1 MDRKACEL
9 TFYGA
14 AQTVTGSRHLL
25 RTGGRT
31 VLIDCGMFQ
40 GARELRDLNWQRFPV
55 DPSSIDAVILT
66 HAHLDHCGWLPR
78 LVAEGYSGP
87 VFCTRGTAAVA
98 RISLPDSG
106 RLQEEE
112 ARYYNRKG
120 LSRHATALPLY
131 TERQAF
137 EALKHL
143 KSFRYY
149 EFVDLPGG
157 ATFRFLPA
165 GHILGSAFVE
175 LYFESGERILFSGDL
190 GRRDRPILIDPATV
204 DWAEYLVL
212 ESTYGDRNHPSEDPE
227 TVLERILSDALKHGR
242 CVLVPSFAIGRTQEV
257 LYHIRKLQD
266 DGRVGRIPV
275 FVDSPMATSA
285 TLLYLESP
293 DDQDDEMRLQLSER
307 ENPLRPDRLEFVR
320 DVNQSK
326 AINAMQGPMV
336 VISGSGMCNGGRIT
350 HHLLNRLPDP
360 STIVLFTGYQA
371 EGTLGREILDGA
383 PEVVIHKRP
392 VTVRA
397 QIEQL
402 SSLSAHAD
410 QSEILQWLANFKEP
424 PRATFLVHGEPQAQ
438 EILQARIEG
447 EFGWK
452 VHIPRHG
459 ETVPL
464 L

>member
-1 MDRKACEL
+1 MGTAECEL
-9 TFYGA
+9 KFCGA
-14 AQTVTGSRHLL
+14 AETVTGSRHLL
-25 RTGGRT
+25 RLGHRT
-31 VLIDCGMFQ
+31 ILVDCGMFQ
-40 GARELRDLNWQRFPV
+40 GPRELRDLNWQPFPV
-55 DPSSIDAVILT
+55 DPRTIDVVVLT

-78 LVAEGYSGP
+78 LVAEGYAGP
-87 VFCTRGTAAVA
+87 VYCTRGTAAVA

-112 ARYYNRKG
+112 ARYYNRKN
-120 LSRHATALPLY
+120 LSRHGTALPLY

-175 LYFESGERILFSGDL
+175 LYLESGERILFSGDL

-212 ESTYGDRNHPSEDPE
+212 ESTYGDRNHSSEDPE
-227 TVLERILSDALKHGR
+227 AVLERLLSDALDNGR
-242 CVLVPSFAIGRTQEV
+242 CVLIPSFAIGRTQEV
-257 LYHIRKLQD
+257 LYHIRKLQA
-266 DGRVGRIPV
+266 DGRIGRIPV
-275 FVDSPMATSA
+275 YVDSPMATSA

-293 DDQDDEMRLQLSER
+293 DDQDEEMRLQLSER
-307 ENPLRPDRLEFVR
+307 ENPLRPDHLEFVR

-371 EGTLGREILDGA
+371 EGTLGREILEGA
-383 PEVVIHKRP
+383 PEVTIHKRP
-392 VTVRA
+392 VPVRA

-410 QSEILQWLANFKEP
+410 QTEILEWLSHFKEP
-424 PRATFLVHGEPQAQ
+424 PKTTFLVHGEPKPQ
-438 EILQARIEG
+438 EVLQGRIEA
-447 EFGWK
+447 ELGWR
-452 VHIPRHG
+452 VHIPKHG
-459 ETVPL
+459 EAVTL
-464 L
+464 G

>member
-1 MDRKACEL
+1 MPSPDRRI
-9 TFYGA
+9 TFLGA

-25 RTGGRT
+25 QVSGRNL
-31 VLIDCGMFQ
+31 LIDCGMFQ
-40 GARELRDLNWQRFPV
+40 GARELRDLNWLPFPI
-55 DPSSIDAVILT
+55 DPGSLDAVLLT

-78 LVAEGYSGP
+78 LVDEGYRGP

-120 LSRHATALPLY
+120 LSRHGTALPLY

-137 EALKHL
+137 AALKHL
-143 KSFRYY
+143 RPCRYR

-157 ATFRFLPA
+157 TTFRFLPA
-165 GHILGSAFVE
+165 GHILGSAFIE
-175 LYFESGERILFSGDL
+175 LYFADGQRILLSGDL
-190 GRRDRPILIDPATV
+190 GRRNRPILIDPEVV

-212 ESTYGDRNHPSEDPE
+212 ESTYGDRNHPPEDPQD
-227 TVLERILSDALKHGR
+227 VLERLLNDALQNGR
-242 CVLVPSFAIGRTQEV
+242 CILVPSFAVGRTQEV
-257 LYHIRKLQD
+257 LFHIRSLQEQ
-266 DGRVGRIPV
+266 GRVGRIPV
-275 FVDSPMATSA
+275 YVDSPMATST

-293 DDQDDEMRLQLSER
+293 DDQDDEMRLQLAEQ

-326 AINAMQGPMV
+326 AINSMDGPMV

-371 EGTLGREILDGA
+371 EGTLGREILEGA
-383 PEVVIHKRP
+383 PEVLIHKRP
-392 VTVRA
+392 VAVRA

-410 QSEILQWLANFKEP
+410 QAEILEWLGNFKEP
-424 PRATFLVHGEPQAQ
+424 PKTTFLVHGELQAQ
-438 EILQARIEG
+438 QALQSRIESDL
-447 EFGWK
+447 GWR
-452 VHIPRHG
+452 VHIPEHA
-459 ETVPL
+459 ETFAL
-464 L
+464 G

>member
-1 MDRKACEL
+1 MDRDACEL
-9 TFYGA
+9 TFWGA

-31 VLIDCGMFQ
+31 ILIDCGMFQ
-40 GARELRDLNWQRFPV
+40 GSRELRDLNWGRFPV
-55 DPSSIDAVILT
+55 DPASLDAVILT

-78 LVAEGYSGP
+78 LVAEGYQGP
-87 VFCTRGTAAVA
+87 VYCTRGTAAVA

-112 ARYYNRKG
+112 ARYYNRNA
-120 LSRHATALPLY
+120 LSRHGTALPLY

-175 LYFESGERILFSGDL
+175 VYFESGERILFSGDL

-204 DWAEYLVL
+204 DWAEFLVL
-212 ESTYGDRNHPSEDPE
+212 ESTYGDRNHPNEAPE
-227 TVLERILSDALKHGR
+227 TVLERILGAALAHGR
-242 CVLVPSFAIGRTQEV
+242 CVVVPSFAIGRTQEV
-257 LYHIRKLQD
+257 LYHIRKLQG
-266 DGRVGRIPV
+266 DGRIGRIPV

-285 TLLYLESP
+285 TLLYLGSP

-307 ENPLRPDRLEFVR
+307 ENPLRPENLEFVR

-326 AINAMQGPMV
+326 AINALRGPMV

-392 VTVRA
+392 VPVRA

-410 QSEILQWLANFKEP
+410 QSEILEWLSNFKEP
-424 PRATFLVHGEPQAQ
+424 PRTTFLVHGEPQSQ
-438 EILQARIEG
+438 EILQSRIEA
-447 EFGWK
+447 ELGWK
-452 VHIPRHG
+452 VHIPKHG

-464 L
+464 G